1 MRGMGE
7 GALTDERL
15 AAIEA
20 AIRQMLL
27 DQKRTDAN
35 CQTLM
40 ANQLVLVEGLNRLGM
55 RVASIEDEIE
65 FVEVPV
71 NQREAH

>member
-1 MRGMGE
+1 M
-7 GALTDERL
+7 TDERL

-20 AIRQMLL
+20 ALRQMLL
-27 DQKRTDAN
+27 DKKRTDAN

>member
-1 MRGMGE
+1 MGE

-20 AIRQMLL
+20 ALRQMLL

-55 RVASIEDEIE
+55 RVTSIEDEIE

-71 NQREAH
+71 NKQEAH

>member
-1 MRGMGE
+1 V
-7 GALTDERL
+7 TDERL

-20 AIRQMLL
+20 ALRQMLL

-40 ANQLVLVEGLNRLGM
+40 ANQLALVEGLNRLGM

>member
-1 MRGMGE
+1 M
-7 GALTDERL
+7 TDERL

-55 RVASIEDEIE
+55 RVTSIEDEIE

-71 NQREAH
+71 NKQEAH

>member
-1 MRGMGE
+1 MGE

-20 AIRQMLL
+20 ALRQMLL
-27 DQKRTDAN
+27 DMKRTDGNA
-35 CQTLM
+35 QTLM
-40 ANQLVLVEGLNRLGM
+40 ANQLALVEGLNRLGM

>member
-1 MRGMGE
+1 V
-7 GALTDERL
+7 TDERL

-20 AIRQMLL
+20 ALRQMLL
-27 DQKRTDAN
+27 DMKRTDAN

-55 RVASIEDEIE
+55 RVTSIEDEIE

-71 NQREAH
+71 NKQEAH

>member
-1 MRGMGE
+1 M
-7 GALTDERL
+7 TDERL

-20 AIRQMLL
+20 ALRQMLL

-55 RVASIEDEIE
+55 RVTSIEDEIE

-71 NQREAH
+71 NKQEAH

>member
-1 MRGMGE
+1 M
-7 GALTDERL
+7 TDERL

-20 AIRQMLL
+20 ALRQMLL
-27 DQKRTDAN
+27 DMKRVDAN

-55 RVASIEDEIE
+55 RVTSIEDEIE

-71 NQREAH
+71 NKQEAH

>member
-1 MRGMGE
+1 M
-7 GALTDERL
+7 TDERL

-20 AIRQMLL
+20 ALRQMLL

-71 NQREAH
+71 NKQEAH

>member
-1 MRGMGE
+1 M
-7 GALTDERL
+7 TDERL

-20 AIRQMLL
+20 ALRQMLL

-55 RVASIEDEIE
+55 RVTSIEDEIE

-71 NQREAH
+71 NKQEAHCKNR

>member
-1 MRGMGE
+1 M
-7 GALTDERL
+7 TDERL

-20 AIRQMLL
+20 ALRQMLL

-55 RVASIEDEIE
+55 RVTSIEDEIE

-71 NQREAH
+71 NQREVH